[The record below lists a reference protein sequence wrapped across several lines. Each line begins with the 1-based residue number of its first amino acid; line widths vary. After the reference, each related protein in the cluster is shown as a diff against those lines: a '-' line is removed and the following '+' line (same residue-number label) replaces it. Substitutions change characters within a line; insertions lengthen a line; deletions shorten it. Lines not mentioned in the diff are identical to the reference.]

1 MKRISRLTA
10 EQREDFVAYLDGEL
24 GERETATVEETL
36 AESEVARREVE
47 MLSRT
52 WDLLEELPRVTAS
65 SQFSTRTLSSIQ
77 LDDVSGRIT
86 DRPWFRKIRRGAV
99 LVIGL
104 ACVCLSAVGGFLVT
118 NRWVPN
124 DIDAIA
130 HDYSVIENFHIY
142 QQTGVD
148 STESSLEFIEQLWK
162 SGHFNESI
170 ETEE

>member
-10 EQREDFVAYLDGEL
+10 DQREDLVAYLDGEL

-36 AESEVARREVE
+36 AESEVARREVD

-52 WDLLEELPRVTAS
+52 WDLLEELPRITAS
-65 SQFSTRTLSSIQ
+65 SQFSTRTISSIQ
-77 LDDVSGRIT
+77 LEDVSGRVT
-86 DRPWFRKIRRGAV
+86 DRPWFKQVRRGAV
-99 LVIGL
+99 VVTWLVF
-104 ACVCLSAVGGFLVT
+104 VCLSAVGGFFLT
-118 NRWVPN
+118 NRWIPN
-124 DIDAIA
+124 DVEAIA
-130 HDYSVIENFHIY
+130 RDYSVIENFHIY

-148 STESSLEFIEQLWK
+148 STESSSEFIDQLWK